1 MMTSLGLKGFCEKIS
16 FIDFSEFKKG
26 KNQKI
31 ESEKPKVVDLILPGF
46 DGEWAGEDYK
56 VSSKFFDNNKLAAPN
71 SSSVIKTFLPDNKKF
86 SHRKN

>member
-1 MMTSLGLKGFCEKIS
+1 MIEIYSC
-16 FIDFSEFKKG
+16 DFSEFKKG

-56 VSSKFFDNNKLAAPN
+56 VRLY
-71 SSSVIKTFLPDNKKF
+71 FLQDHF
-86 SHRKN
+86 QVGSALY

>member
-1 MMTSLGLKGFCEKIS
+1 MMTSSGLEGFCEKIS
-16 FIDFSEFKKG
+16 LIDFSEFKKG

-56 VSSKFFDNNKLAAPN
+56 VSLKFFDKKEIN
-71 SSSVIKTFLPDNKKF
+71 SSGKQNFPGNF
-86 SHRKN
+86 SS

>member
-1 MMTSLGLKGFCEKIS
+1 MYLC
-16 FIDFSEFKKG
+16 DFSEFKKG

-56 VSSKFFDNNKLAAPN
+56 VSWIF
-71 SSSVIKTFLPDNKKF
+71 FLP
-86 SHRKN
+86 KNQDFAS

>member
-1 MMTSLGLKGFCEKIS
+1 MTSSGLKDFREKIS
-16 FIDFSEFKKG
+16 LIDFSEFKKG

-56 VSSKFFDNNKLAAPN
+56 VSLKFFDKKEIN
-71 SSSVIKTFLPDNKKF
+71 SSGKNFSLETFLPNKKNF

>member
-1 MMTSLGLKGFCEKIS
+1 MKKKNSL
-16 FIDFSEFKKG
+16 IDFSEFKKG

-56 VSSKFFDNNKLAAPN
+56 VSLKFFL
-71 SSSVIKTFLPDNKKF
+71 
-86 SHRKN
+86 

>member
-1 MMTSLGLKGFCEKIS
+1 MMTSSGEISCVAKI
-16 FIDFSEFKKG
+16 IYQCGFSEFKKG

-56 VSSKFFDNNKLAAPN
+56 V
-71 SSSVIKTFLPDNKKF
+71 TFYFLMKVNPKY
-86 SHRKN
+86 